1 MKKKIAYLTID
12 DAPSN
17 NFDMIL
23 KYLLKNK
30 IPAIFFCEGRKI
42 IKRPENIIK
51 AIKDGFIIGNHSY
64 DHPNFSEISIEE
76 AESQITDTDKL
87 IESIYVESGIERPIK
102 VFRFPFMNI
111 GSKDGYLNCD
121 WNNEHVANIQAIL
134 RKLGYKQPN
143 FENINYTWFIK
154 AELDKCLNV
163 DCTYDSFDW
172 CLDEN
177 NNMFCYHDLPS
188 VLSRIDEDV
197 PEAGR
202 GLNNPSSNEIIEM
215 HSWIP
220 IEAFIAIIEKIKS
233 KNIIFRLPEKS
244 P

>member
-1 MKKKIAYLTID
+1 M
-12 DAPSN
+12 
-17 NFDMIL
+17 
-23 KYLLKNK
+23 
-30 IPAIFFCEGRKI
+30 
-42 IKRPENIIK
+42 
-51 AIKDGFIIGNHSY
+51 
-64 DHPNFSEISIEE
+64 
-76 AESQITDTDKL
+76 
-87 IESIYVESGIERPIK
+87 
-102 VFRFPFMNI
+102 
-111 GSKDGYLNCD
+111 
-121 WNNEHVANIQAIL
+121 
-134 RKLGYKQPN
+134 
-143 FENINYTWFIK
+143 
-154 AELDKCLNV
+154 
-163 DCTYDSFDW
+163 
-172 CLDEN
+172 DEN